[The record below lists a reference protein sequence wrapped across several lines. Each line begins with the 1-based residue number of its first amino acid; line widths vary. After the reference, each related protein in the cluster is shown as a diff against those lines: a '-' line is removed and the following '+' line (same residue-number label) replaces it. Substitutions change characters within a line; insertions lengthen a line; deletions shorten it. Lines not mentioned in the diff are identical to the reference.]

1 MDIKG
6 VKKISAAHY
15 FSNAQIVK
23 AKIEEDRSQVIK
35 AISSNESAFVR
46 KNNDRFVFPTVT
58 IDSVKVTEADKQKVE
73 EMLIDISNATNP
85 EFIKDCFD
93 VLSLGEKHTKLVQE
107 KITTMAGKV
116 SERITEKEKTE
127 GQVRQANETQSV
139 TVENTIEK
147 NVVEVLEKQILDGP
161 KEMQIKERNP
171 LDVVYDG
178 IEDET
183 ETKTVEHMDDLTS
196 YEVSYV

>member
-23 AKIEEDRSQVIK
+23 AKIEEDSSQVIK
-35 AISSNESAFVR
+35 AISSNESAF
-46 KNNDRFVFPTVT
+46 
-58 IDSVKVTEADKQKVE
+58 KQKVE

>member
-1 MDIKG
+1 
-6 VKKISAAHY
+6 
-15 FSNAQIVK
+15 
-23 AKIEEDRSQVIK
+23 
-35 AISSNESAFVR
+35 
-46 KNNDRFVFPTVT
+46 
-58 IDSVKVTEADKQKVE
+58 
-73 EMLIDISNATNP
+73 
-85 EFIKDCFD
+85 
-93 VLSLGEKHTKLVQE
+93 
-107 KITTMAGKV
+107 MAGKV